1 MKIEKEL
8 KDQIKSNRL
17 HTLQQRYYDLYLD
30 LISLEAVGNTA
41 RAEEIK
47 NEMEKIKKVYQVV
60 EEVKTEE

>member
-1 MKIEKEL
+1 MKIEKGL